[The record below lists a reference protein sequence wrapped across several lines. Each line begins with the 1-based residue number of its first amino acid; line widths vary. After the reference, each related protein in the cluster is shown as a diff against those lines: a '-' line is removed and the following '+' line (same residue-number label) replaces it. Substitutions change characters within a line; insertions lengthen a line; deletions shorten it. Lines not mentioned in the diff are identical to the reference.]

1 MSHSDSPLPQL
12 VHVSVSWR
20 IDAPCGTKKLK
31 KKLLDTLIIL
41 CPQRYSPKPM
51 IGIEVMV
58 GLQGALVVSQGLS
71 TAALAGQP
79 SNPLAGGF
87 ASQATP
93 GRLVFTLPNQVRLF

>member
-1 MSHSDSPLPQL
+1 MAAQRTQLPRNWLDALVMPVPAEECVKLMS
-12 VHVSVSWR
+12 
-20 IDAPCGTKKLK
+20 CTKV
-31 KKLLDTLIIL
+31 LI
-41 CPQRYSPKPM
+41 
-51 IGIEVMV
+51 

-93 GRLVFTLPNQVRLF
+93 GRLVFTLPNQVRAC